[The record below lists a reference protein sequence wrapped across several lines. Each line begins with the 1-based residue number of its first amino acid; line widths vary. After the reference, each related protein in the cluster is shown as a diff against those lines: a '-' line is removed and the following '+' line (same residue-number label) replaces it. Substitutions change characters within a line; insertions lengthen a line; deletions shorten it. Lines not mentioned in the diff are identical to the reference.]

1 MGVMAR
7 KEDFLE
13 HLAKVP
19 LFSMCGKGE
28 LRQVA
33 KRSTKLTL
41 DEGKVFVEEGTVGRE
56 FFVILDGR
64 AEVTRDGKPV
74 AELGPGDFVGELSLL
89 DPAPRDASVT
99 ALTPLTVM
107 VLSAREFDAVLAE
120 APGMTRKLLA
130 GMAYRLRN
138 LDTANS

>member
-1 MGVMAR
+1 MAR
-7 KEDFLE
+7 KEDFLG

-19 LFSMCGKGE
+19 LFSLCGKGE

-33 KRSTKLTL
+33 RRSTKVPVE
-41 DEGKVFVEEGTVGRE
+41 EGQVFVEEGSVGRE

-64 AEVTRDGKPV
+64 AEVTREGKPV

-89 DPAPRDASVT
+89 DPGPRNATVT
-99 ALTPLTVM
+99 ALTPMTVM
-107 VLSAREFDAVLAE
+107 VLTKAEFETVLTE

-130 GMAYRLRN
+130 GMAYRLRD
-138 LDTANS
+138 LDTGRS

>member
-1 MGVMAR
+1 MAR
-7 KEDFLE
+7 KEDYLG

-33 KRSTKLTL
+33 RRSTKVNL
-41 DEGKVFVEEGTVGRE
+41 DEGKVFVEEGSAGRE
-56 FFVILDGR
+56 FFVILEGR
-64 AEVTRDGKPV
+64 AEVSREGKPV

-89 DPAPRDASVT
+89 DPGPRDATVT
-99 ALTPLTVM
+99 ALTPVTVM
-107 VLSAREFDAVLAE
+107 VLTPAEFEAVLKD

-130 GMAYRLRN
+130 GMAYRLRD
-138 LDTANS
+138 LDTSRS

>member
-1 MGVMAR
+1 MAR
-7 KEDFLE
+7 KEEFLA

-19 LFSMCGKGE
+19 LFSLCGKGE

-33 KRSTKLTL
+33 RRSTKITL
-41 DEGKVFVEEGTVGRE
+41 DEGKVFVEEGSAGRE

-64 AEVTRDGKPV
+64 AEVSREGKPV

-89 DPAPRDASVT
+89 DPGPRNATVT
-99 ALTPLTVM
+99 TLTPMTVM
-107 VLSAREFDAVLAE
+107 VLTPAEFEVVLTE

-130 GMAYRLRN
+130 GMAYRLRD
-138 LDTANS
+138 LDTAKF